1 MPKGSTYG
9 KVARLCQ
16 MYLDQHRVYVAM
28 QQPPKMA
35 VAARRAEGSLLELM
49 EMLEA
54 VISPITF
61 KQKLERNDK

>member
-1 MPKGSTYG
+1 MPKGSAYG

-28 QQPPKMA
+28 QQPPRMA
-35 VAARRAEGSLLELM
+35 AAAHRVEGSLLDLM
-49 EMLEA
+49 EKLEA

-61 KQKLERNDK
+61 KQELEKEQ